1 MWTVRLDG
9 ELGAVLTLNA
19 SMAPTLTPTRP
30 ARPVTTVKHGAEADP
45 LS

>member
-9 ELGAVLTLNA
+9 ELGALLTLNA
-19 SMAPTLTPTRP
+19 SMAPRLTPP
-30 ARPVTTVKHGAEADP
+30 PHPVTTVKHGAEADP